1 VDGGLA
7 VPSFALGSLRAGL
20 VSSLAPLA
28 ARRPDGRLADRP
40 VGVLQ
45 RTPSMARRRSA
56 VPEWRAVSELERRLA
71 AYLAERLAGAE
82 RLEVSGLERI
92 HGGASRETSR
102 FVLRYEQDGR
112 RVERRLILRRDPPG
126 SLIETD
132 RRVEF
137 AAYRAFHGTAVP
149 VPEALWLEEDPAPL
163 DHPFF
168 VMEELAG
175 LESSFQALLAPP
187 LLEKRAEIGR
197 QKWSILGEIAKAD
210 PEKLGLVGLLPPAA
224 LDACWRRELDHW
236 ERVLDEDELEPQPVI
251 RAVIRWLRRN
261 PPPPAQKLA
270 VVHADYRT
278 GNFLFDREGTIRAV
292 LDWEMAHLG
301 DPLEDLAW
309 GINPVWQWSRDGLA
323 GSLLPKAEAI
333 RAWEAASGLVAEPSA
348 LFWWELFSCVKGQG
362 IWVSGGREFQE
373 GANHDP
379 VLCMSSW
386 MMGNSQDR
394 AALALL
400 GRLP

>member
-1 VDGGLA
+1 V
-7 VPSFALGSLRAGL
+7 
-20 VSSLAPLA
+20 
-28 ARRPDGRLADRP
+28 AD
-40 VGVLQ
+40 
-45 RTPSMARRRSA
+45 
-56 VPEWRAVSELERRLA
+56 
-71 AYLAERLAGAE
+71 LAERLAGYLAE
-82 RLEVSGLERI
+82 RLPGARAVRVSGLERI
-92 HGGASRETSR
+92 AGGASRETSR
-102 FVLRYEQDGR
+102 FVLHYEADGR

-163 DHPFF
+163 DFPFF
-168 VMEELAG
+168 IMEELTG
-175 LESSFQALLAPP
+175 LESSPQALVAPP
-187 LLEKRAEIGR
+187 YLAHRAKIGER
-197 QKWSILGEIAKAD
+197 KWTILGEIARAD
-210 PEKLGLVGLLPPAA
+210 PEKLGLVGVMPPVAPE
-224 LDACWRRELDHW
+224 DCWKRELAHW
-236 ERVLDEDELEPQPVI
+236 ERVLDEDELEPQPI
-251 RAVIRWLRRN
+251 TRAVIRWLRRN
-261 PPPPAQKLA
+261 PPPPPQKLA

-278 GNFLFDREGTIRAV
+278 GNFLVDREGEIRAV

-323 GSLLPKAEAI
+323 GSLLPKAEAVRI
-333 RAWEAASGLVAEPSA
+333 WERASGLAAEPKA
-348 LFWWELFSCVKGQG
+348 LLWWELFSCVKGQG
-362 IWVSGGREFQE
+362 IWVSGGHEFQE

-379 VLCMSSW
+379 VLCLSSW

-400 GRLP
+400 GQLP